1 MRPAAEEEEQPAS
14 EHALLSERT
23 RVRINRRF
31 VKTGKMERL
40 ERKKKHHLQHR
51 CCSIRTPYSNA
62 HPELLC
68 ARSSRHRLCK
78 SRAPSI
84 KYLDASPL
92 AEGGHFMKERRES
105 RVGGCRVDDG
115 AVDGRTGH

>member
-40 ERKKKHHLQHR
+40 ERKKKHHLQHIGVVPSAR
-51 CCSIRTPYSNA
+51 HIPMLIRNCFAPEALAIVYVKVEPRLSNIWM
-62 HPELLC
+62 HL
-68 ARSSRHRLCK
+68 RWQ
-78 SRAPSI
+78 RAGTS
-84 KYLDASPL
+84 
-92 AEGGHFMKERRES
+92 
-105 RVGGCRVDDG
+105 
-115 AVDGRTGH
+115 